1 MSSPGN
7 TDYDTQVDHITEMTP
22 VKVPYVIPGN
32 TDYDTPIN
40 PITEMTPVK
49 VPYGIPWKHRL

>member
-1 MSSPGN
+1 
-7 TDYDTQVDHITEMTP
+7 MTP

-49 VPYGIPWKHRL
+49 VPYVIPGNTDYDTGKSYH

>member
-1 MSSPGN
+1 MSFPGN
-7 TDYDTQVDHITEMTP
+7 SNYDTHINPITEMTP
-22 VKVPYVIPGN
+22 VEVPYVIPGN

-49 VPYGIPWKHRL
+49 VPYVISWKHRL

>member
-32 TDYDTPIN
+32 TDYDTG
-40 PITEMTPVK
+40 K
-49 VPYGIPWKHRL
+49 SYH